1 MASARKPAAGVAEEP
16 KLEHINE
23 RKIQYTMAEKYKKE
37 PLVEVSIS
45 PLYANEF
52 SRNMPVVLNGVR
64 INIPVDG
71 KSYKIPQSF
80 AMEVQHR
87 VALANEK
94 FKRLNRMADVR
105 NNIERSPGELKL
117 FR

>member
-1 MASARKPAAGVAEEP
+1 MASARKPVSMTEEP
-16 KLEHINE
+16 QLEKINE
-23 RKIQYTMAEKYKKE
+23 RQLQQTMAQMYKKE
-37 PLVEVSIS
+37 PLVEVAIS

-52 SRNMPVVLNGVR
+52 SRNMPVSLNGVR

-71 KSYKIPQSF
+71 RPYKIPKSF
-80 AMEVQHR
+80 AMEVQQR
-87 VALANEK
+87 IALANEK

-105 NNIERSPGELKL
+105 NNIERTPGELKL

>member
-1 MASARKPAAGVAEEP
+1 MATARKPVDVTEEP
-16 KLEHINE
+16 KLEKINE
-23 RKIQYTMAEKYKKE
+23 RQVQLTMANKYKQE
-37 PLVEVSIS
+37 PLVEVAIS

-71 KSYKIPQSF
+71 RPYKIPQSF

-87 VALANEK
+87 IALANEK